1 MMAAIFAAREGA
13 SVTLLEKNEKLGK
26 KIYITGKGRCNL
38 TNDCTLEEFMQ
49 AVPRNPRFLYA
60 SLNRLSPQDTM
71 QMVEDLGCPV
81 KVERGR
87 RAFPVSDKASD
98 VTRALKHGMDR
109 AGVKCIL
116 NTQVESVCA
125 EDGKITGV
133 ILQNGQTLPCAAVI
147 IATGGLSY
155 PSTGS
160 TGDGYRFAEDT
171 GHSVSPCIPSLT
183 GFNTADEWPKT
194 LQGITLKNVALCAT
208 AKKKT
213 VYHETGE
220 MLFTHFGVSGPL
232 VIELSSLICDKEIK
246 DYNVFIDLK
255 PGMTDEQLNARFLR
269 EFSQAGK
276 KRLSAIM
283 TSFLPQRFAAI
294 FPTIADVDGEKVAS
308 QVSAQERAKLATAMK
323 HLPLKLVSTRSFA
336 EAIVTRGGVSV
347 KDVNASTME
356 SKRVK
361 GLFFAGEV
369 LDVDA
374 FTGGYNLQIAFST
387 GALAGLSAAAQE

>member
-133 ILQNGQTLPCAAVI
+133 IL
-147 IATGGLSY
+147 
-155 PSTGS
+155 
-160 TGDGYRFAEDT
+160 
-171 GHSVSPCIPSLT
+171 
-183 GFNTADEWPKT
+183 
-194 LQGITLKNVALCAT
+194 
-208 AKKKT
+208 
-213 VYHETGE
+213 
-220 MLFTHFGVSGPL
+220 
-232 VIELSSLICDKEIK
+232 
-246 DYNVFIDLK
+246 
-255 PGMTDEQLNARFLR
+255 
-269 EFSQAGK
+269 
-276 KRLSAIM
+276 
-283 TSFLPQRFAAI
+283 
-294 FPTIADVDGEKVAS
+294 
-308 QVSAQERAKLATAMK
+308 
-323 HLPLKLVSTRSFA
+323 
-336 EAIVTRGGVSV
+336 
-347 KDVNASTME
+347 
-356 SKRVK
+356 
-361 GLFFAGEV
+361 
-369 LDVDA
+369 
-374 FTGGYNLQIAFST
+374 
-387 GALAGLSAAAQE
+387 